1 MGYIIEFKDLDEMK
15 VKLEEKIKE
24 QNKKESEKIKNQT
37 RIDKFTKEVTKAFT
51 EASKQIFK
59 QLHMFTI
66 KLYAEDTKQID
77 NFFYRIKCM
86 EKVNIYLID
95 YINMLGEH
103 FDAVI
108 NKYAQVL
115 FTDKTEGTV
124 VFNCNNDPFIDKIEV
139 KINSILDNT
148 ILYINYNSISIG
160 DSAVLYFKEIKK

>member
-1 MGYIIEFKDLDEMK
+1 
-15 VKLEEKIKE
+15 
-24 QNKKESEKIKNQT
+24 
-37 RIDKFTKEVTKAFT
+37 
-51 EASKQIFK
+51 
-59 QLHMFTI
+59 
-66 KLYAEDTKQID
+66 
-77 NFFYRIKCM
+77 M